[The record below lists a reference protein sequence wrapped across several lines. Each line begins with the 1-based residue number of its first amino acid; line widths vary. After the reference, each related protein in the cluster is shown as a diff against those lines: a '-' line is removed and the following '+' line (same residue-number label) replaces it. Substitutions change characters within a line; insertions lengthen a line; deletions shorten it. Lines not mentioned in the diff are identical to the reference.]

1 MNIMVLILLSSLL
14 VFITLIK
21 VLDELK
27 GIKEDL
33 HSIRRKVDRLDKLQK
48 QDFDNVLDAINM
60 VSKKV
65 IKFNDNNDGTFS

>member
-1 MNIMVLILLSSLL
+1 MVLILLSSLL

-27 GIKEDL
+27 GIKEDFHL
-33 HSIRRKVDRLDKLQK
+33 IRRKVDRLDKLQK